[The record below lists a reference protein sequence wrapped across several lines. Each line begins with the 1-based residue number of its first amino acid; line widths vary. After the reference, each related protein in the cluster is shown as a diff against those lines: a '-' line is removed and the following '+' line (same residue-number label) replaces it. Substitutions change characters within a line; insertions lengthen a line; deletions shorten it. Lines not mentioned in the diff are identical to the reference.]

1 MFRWARR
8 LATGGPLLA
17 SDVLMGINEDDIQ
30 RVRDETDLV
39 AVISQ
44 YVALKRSGRRWVGL
58 CPFHGEKTPSFS
70 VNSELG
76 FYHCFGCQRSG
87 DAITFV
93 REIEGFDFPEAIEWL
108 AGRAGI
114 TLRYTDDADGGRR
127 RLRRKKLLAAVAEAV
142 EFYHRRLMVAPDA
155 GPARGYLRTRGYGK
169 QTVEMFKLGWAPD
182 EWDALARSLR
192 LGPDDLESAGLGF
205 LNRRNRVQDSFRAR
219 VMFPIFDA
227 GGTPV
232 GFGAR
237 QLPGGDPPKYKNT
250 SETEIY
256 SKSRVLYGL
265 NWAKKDAV
273 SAGEMIVCEGYT
285 DVIGYFEAGLPRA
298 VATCGTALTE
308 EHVKLMKR
316 FVNRLVLSF
325 DADGAGRA
333 AADRF
338 YEWEKKYDIEV
349 LVADLP
355 EGADPGELAR
365 DESTR
370 PRLREAVEQ
379 AVPFLRYRIDRVMAA
394 ERLDSVEG
402 RARAAQKALELV
414 AEHPDV
420 LVRDQYLMDVAD
432 RCRVEPSRLRA
443 LADSAGAQVRSVPN
457 TDPGYVPGWEDRE
470 EATAEDQAMAP
481 DPRELELLRAHLA
494 HPEALEGRI
503 EPFLFS
509 TPVLRRCY
517 ELVSSGPDW
526 YHRIDEVGPTGSSL
540 LRRLAVEE
548 PDAAPDPIDV
558 LGRVVASVAATAR
571 AALATE
577 ARRDREK
584 FAVLAP
590 HLSWLQLRTEELA
603 DSTTRPAALDALLA
617 WLKENQPDT
626 VDMSA

>member
-1 MFRWARR
+1 M
-8 LATGGPLLA
+8 GPLLA
-17 SDVLMGINEDDIQ
+17 SVPLMGINEDDIQ

-70 VNSELG
+70 VNAELG

-87 DAITFV
+87 DAITFI

-114 TLRYTDDADGGRR
+114 NLRYTDDADGGRR
-127 RLRRKKLLAAVAEAV
+127 RLRRRKLLSAVAEAV
-142 EFYHRRLMVAPDA
+142 EFYHQRLMTAPDA
-155 GPARGYLRTRGYGK
+155 GPARGYLRTRGYGRE
-169 QTVEMFKLGWAPD
+169 TVETFRLGWAPD
-182 EWDALARSLR
+182 DWDALARSLK
-192 LGPDDLESAGLGF
+192 LGPDDLEAAGLGF

-219 VMFPIFDA
+219 VMFPIMDPS
-227 GGTPV
+227 GTPV

-256 SKSRVLYGL
+256 SKSRILYGL
-265 NWAKKDAV
+265 NWAKKEAV
-273 SAGEMIVCEGYT
+273 AAGELIVCEGYT

-338 YEWEKKYDIEV
+338 YEWEKKYEIEV

-379 AVPFLRYRIDRVMAA
+379 AVPFLRYRIDRVMAG
-394 ERLDSVEG
+394 ERLETVEG
-402 RARAAQKALELV
+402 RARAAQKALDLI

-443 LADSAGAQVRSVPN
+443 LADSVGTRERAVPN
-457 TDPGYVPGWEDRE
+457 SDPGYVPGWEDRSPE
-470 EATAEDQAMAP
+470 PTETAAMVP

-494 HPEALEGRI
+494 HPEVLEGRI
-503 EPFLFS
+503 EPFLFR

-526 YHRIDEVGPTGSSL
+526 YHRIDEVGPSGSSL

-548 PDAAPDPIDV
+548 PDAGPDPIDV
-558 LGRVVASVAATAR
+558 LGRVVAAAATAAR
-571 AALATE
+571 TSLAAE
-577 ARRDREK
+577 ARRDREQ
-584 FAVLAP
+584 FTRLAP

-603 DSTTRPAALDALLA
+603 DSDTRPAAVDALLA
-617 WLKENQPDT
+617 WLRENQPDT
-626 VDMSA
+626 VEMPA